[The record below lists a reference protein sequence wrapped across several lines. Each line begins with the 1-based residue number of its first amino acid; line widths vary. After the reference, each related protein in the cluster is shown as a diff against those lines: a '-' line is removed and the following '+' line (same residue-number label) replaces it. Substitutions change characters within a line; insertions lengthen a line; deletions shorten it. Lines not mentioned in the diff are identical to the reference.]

1 MRTRKIALLL
11 LTVLATL
18 AACMD
23 SDPAANVASP
33 PTRTPPPP
41 PRYDVG
47 EIGRFQACSAQPR
60 RTLSARERCEIA
72 AFRAR
77 CTVLDDC
84 YVTCIS
90 SPDGF
95 HMGGRCAHI
104 CTMGPHRGAPHPP
117 ELGRCDS
124 LPGSSGIDVE
134 TARHGEHEAG
144 AQ

>member
-1 MRTRKIALLL
+1 MRICKVVFLFMLLAF
-11 LTVLATL
+11 VG
-18 AACMD
+18 ACTKSGPAD
-23 SDPAANVASP
+23 SA
-33 PTRTPPPP
+33 RQTPPP
-41 PRYDVG
+41 RFDIG
-47 EIGRFQACSAQPR
+47 EIGRFQACSAEPR

-77 CTVLDDC
+77 CTALDDC

-117 ELGRCDS
+117 RLGACDS

-134 TARHGEHEAG
+134 SARHGVHG
-144 AQ
+144 TDGQR

>member
-1 MRTRKIALLL
+1 MWKTAFLFTLLAL
-11 LTVLATL
+11 L

-23 SDPAANVASP
+23 SGPAAADGSLPTAKP
-33 PTRTPPPP
+33 PLP
-41 PRYDVG
+41 PRFDVG
-47 EIGRFQACSAQPR
+47 EIGRFQACSAEPK

-72 AFRAR
+72 AFRSR
-77 CTVLDDC
+77 CTALDDC

-95 HMGGRCAHI
+95 HMGGRCAHV

-117 ELGRCDS
+117 GLGECDS

-134 TARHGEHEAG
+134 TARHGSHEAE
-144 AQ
+144 AKR